1 MTGNVTDTVDASLTV
16 DALLTV
22 DVTVTGDVLA
32 SCMRG
37 TETFRGMSLSIPCCL
52 YLSFAAARSVA
63 SKYHTVM
70 AYLQSHSALNNT
82 ILKHNQPSRF
92 IIIIVIDLCRC
103 AGSTSCGFRLS
114 DQKKRSLSNFGSI
127 SATLCLICC
136 GYMRST
142 PPSVCTHSHA
152 TVDI

>member
-1 MTGNVTDTVDASLTV
+1 MTGNVTVTVDATV
-16 DALLTV
+16 TV
-22 DVTVTGDVLA
+22 DVTVTGDVFA
-32 SCMRG
+32 SCRSG
-37 TETFRGMSLSIPCCL
+37 TETFRGMSLSTPCCL
-52 YLSFAAARSVA
+52 YLSFAAARSIA

-70 AYLQSHSALNNT
+70 AYLQLHTALNST
-82 ILKHNQPSRF
+82 ILKHIRPSGF
-92 IIIIVIDLCRC
+92 IISINIDLCRN

-136 GYMRST
+136 GYMRNT